1 MRIPTTALAALMG
14 TTASAHMQM
23 QVPAPLN
30 SKFNPHTPFDAIDY
44 SMTSPLLADGSDY
57 PCKGYHSL
65 LGTEAGRPTASF
77 EVGRPASMKVTGGAI
92 HNGGSC
98 QISLSTDGAR
108 SFTVLKS
115 IIGNCPAD
123 FDVDL
128 GFEVPPDAPVGDA
141 VLAWSWHNR
150 VGNREMY
157 MNCAAVT
164 LTRSDSSSPSK
175 RAADV
180 SYSSRPPIFVANV
193 ANGCSVAEGGD
204 VVYPDPGPD
213 VIFQSTNPIEPEGNC
228 GPSSSSSSSS
238 ATTFSAAEA
247 GPALPPP
254 FPRLVP
260 LITKGRTRGHFKGRK
275 GVSKEKDHPLL
286 VSAADRPASAPA
298 ADAAQAPRT
307 TLRTEV
313 KKDNDDESSPVA
325 TQTPEL
331 RPEVQPQQQQ
341 QLDPAMDVSGIASP
355 PGAPCAQDGAWGC
368 LPDGRTF
375 QRCAGGR
382 WSVVMPVA
390 PGTFC
395 VAGYGAELDIR
406 VL

>member
-1 MRIPTTALAALMG
+1 MRITITALAALMG

-23 QVPAPLN
+23 QVPAPFN
-30 SKFNPHTPFDAIDY
+30 SKFNPYTPFDSIDY
-44 SMTSPLLADGSDY
+44 SMTSPLSSDGSNY
-57 PCKGYHSL
+57 PCKGYHRL
-65 LGTEAGRPTASF
+65 LGTDAGRPTGTF
-77 EVGRPASMKVTGGAI
+77 EVGKPASIKVSGGAI

-98 QISLSTDGAR
+98 QVSLSTDGAKT
-108 SFTVLKS
+108 FTVLKS

-128 GFEVPPDAPVGDA
+128 GFEIPPDAPTGDA

-164 LTRSDSSSPSK
+164 LTRGDSSSL

-180 SYSSRPPIFVANV
+180 SYSSRPSIFVANV

-213 VIFQSTNPIEPEGNC
+213 VIYQSTNPIEPEGNC
-228 GPSSSSSSSS
+228 GPSSPL
-238 ATTFSAAEA
+238 SAAEA
-247 GPALPPP
+247 GPPPP
-254 FPRLVP
+254 PPPPLAPPPRVVP
-260 LITKGRTRGHFKGRK
+260 VVTKGRARTRGHFKGRK
-275 GVSKEKDHPLL
+275 GVSKNLNP
-286 VSAADRPASAPA
+286 VPADRPATAPA
-298 ADAAQAPRT
+298 ADTPQAPQT
-307 TLRTEV
+307 TLRAEI
-313 KKDNDDESSPVA
+313 KKEEGGESPVA
-325 TQTPEL
+325 SQTPG
-331 RPEVQPQQQQ
+331 PEAQPQQEHQQ
-341 QLDPAMDVSGIASP
+341 QRELDPAMDVSGIASP
-355 PGAPCAQDGAWGC
+355 PGTPCAQDGAWGC

-382 WSVVMPVA
+382 WSVAMPVA
-390 PGTFC
+390 PGTYC
-395 VAGYGAELDIR
+395 VAGYGANLDIR